1 MVSSFFLDRDGAIIG
16 ETTFKMFSLRQ
27 TSRFDFSAVIW
38 SRSAFKF
45 NAILCVFSRWGPRLR
60 PKCVHSYAAAAE
72 VIDCCQ
78 PKWWI
83 SLLPLS
89 FDLRLSSIHF
99 GAVAFYSLFIP
110 ISSCS
115 GHSLWQDTSSADSLS
130 VSERTAQA
138 RKLQCHSRGYA
149 HWVLWHPSRERE
161 PCLYEQFCGPYGR
174 NTPHLCRECEGINI
188 SMAPPFPTLIY
199 MCLWAHKKGIWHVG
213 ASSCIY

>member
-1 MVSSFFLDRDGAIIG
+1 MVSKLSKPVKTSLVLSSSSFIFYFFFQTDGAVIRQ
-16 ETTFKMFSLRQ
+16 TTFKMFISRH
-27 TSRFDFSAVIW
+27 TSHFDFSAVIW
-38 SRSAFKF
+38 SCSALKF
-45 NAILCVFSRWGPRLR
+45 NAILCVFSRRGPRLR
-60 PKCVHSYAAAAE
+60 PKCVHSYAAVAE

-89 FDLRLSSIHF
+89 FDLRLSSIHS

-149 HWVLWHPSRERE
+149 HWVLWHPSPERE

-174 NTPHLCRECEGINI
+174 NTPHLWLEFEVINI
-188 SMAPPFPTLIY
+188 SMSVST
-199 MCLWAHKKGIWHVG
+199 
-213 ASSCIY
+213 